1 MIWNNKFG
9 GVFSVIIS
17 ILHYLHLIKTVC
29 CRMYLVAFRKCSWL
43 WCFVLFIPKCINI
56 TAKLSTFFCFPS
68 ICVHEFINSYFSL
81 FFPLVWTIHSGDTC
95 LRKSLVVFFSFVMVD
110 EKGENHVIEK
120 EFFFCSLWKQ
130 NASLYTSSDT
140 VGLTNK
146 QF

>member
-81 FFPLVWTIHSGDTC
+81 FFPLSLNYTFRGHMLKEISSC
-95 LRKSLVVFFSFVMVD
+95 LL
-110 EKGENHVIEK
+110 
-120 EFFFCSLWKQ
+120 FFCHGRWKRGESC
-130 NASLYTSSDT
+130 NRKRIFLLFFVKA
-140 VGLTNK
+140 K
-146 QF
+146 C